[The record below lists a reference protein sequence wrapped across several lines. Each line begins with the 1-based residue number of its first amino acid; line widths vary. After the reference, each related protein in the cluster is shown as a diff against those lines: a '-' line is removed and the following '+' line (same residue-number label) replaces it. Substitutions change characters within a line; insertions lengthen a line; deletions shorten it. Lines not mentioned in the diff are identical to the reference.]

1 MLSCVPPFPHGK
13 FLPASAGYHPTSLQC
28 LTHQPTPMVAWPSL
42 LQSPTWHCPPAG
54 AARNAVSIAKNMPSN
69 PKARATCL
77 RPLGPPEKPIM
88 SPPFAF
94 GGGVQEVF
102 LICVLRYR
110 RDCGRVNGAGTE
122 AKDRPFMYGCTAFAP
137 PRLRRPGANPRPPP
151 RRPQYHLSRTGVVD
165 TPSFGRGDVSDPG
178 LLACPAPVPRIGGGG
193 AETVSQRPS
202 LSPCPAA
209 ESRLWSQAWLR
220 LFATKSMTP

>member
-1 MLSCVPPFPHGK
+1 MLSCVPPSPHGK
-13 FLPASAGYHPTSLQC
+13 FLPASDGYQPTSLQC
-28 LTHQPTPMVAWPSL
+28 LTHQPTPMVTWPSL

-54 AARNAVSIAKNMPSN
+54 AARNAVSIAKNTPSN

-77 RPLGPPEKPIM
+77 RPLWPPEKPIM

-137 PRLRRPGANPRPPP
+137 PRLRRPGANPRPPLVVRNTISREREWWILPVSAAGTYPTQDCWRAQLLYPGLAAEEP
-151 RRPQYHLSRTGVVD
+151 RRFR
-165 TPSFGRGDVSDPG
+165 SD
-178 LLACPAPVPRIGGGG
+178 
-193 AETVSQRPS
+193 RPS
-202 LSPCPAA
+202 ALAPPLNRAYGP
-209 ESRLWSQAWLR
+209 RHG
-220 LFATKSMTP
+220 